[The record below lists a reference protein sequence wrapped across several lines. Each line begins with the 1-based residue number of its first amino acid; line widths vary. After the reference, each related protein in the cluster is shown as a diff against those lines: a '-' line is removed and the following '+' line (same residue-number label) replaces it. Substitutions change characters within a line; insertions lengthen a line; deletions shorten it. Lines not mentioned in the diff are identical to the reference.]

1 MSDFFNLDNKFF
13 QGVNKVVDCFGLSI
27 LWIICCIPV
36 FTVGAATTALY
47 YTVNKVIRHGR
58 SYVWKEF
65 WHAFR
70 SNFKTS
76 TIVWLILVFAVAFLS
91 MDCYIMYQY
100 AKVGDKLGTLYF
112 VFVVFIALLVMW
124 ANYLFPYMARFEN
137 GVKTVLKNG
146 VFIAVANLPWTF
158 VLFIILCVAA
168 VIVWILPPTI
178 FFIPALY
185 MLLANLILERV
196 FLKYMSE
203 EDIAAEKERNEE
215 FYN

>member
-1 MSDFFNLDNKFF
+1 MGEIFNLDNKFF
-13 QGVNKVVDCFGLSI
+13 QGVNRVVDCFGLSI
-27 LWIICCIPV
+27 LWLICCIPV

-70 SNFKTS
+70 TNFKLS
-76 TIVWLILVFAVAFLS
+76 TAAWLILAFLTAFLS
-91 MDCYIMYQY
+91 TDCYIMYQY
-100 AKVGDKLGTLYF
+100 AKAGDKLGTMYF
-112 VFVVFIALLVMW
+112 IFVVFIALLAMW
-124 ANYLFPYMARFEN
+124 ASYLFPYIARFEN
-137 GVKTVLKNG
+137 GLKTVLKN
-146 VFIAVANLPWTF
+146 VTYIAIANLPWTF
-158 VLFIILCVAA
+158 VLFVILCVVG

-178 FFIPALY
+178 FFMPALY

-215 FYN
+215 YYN

>member
-1 MSDFFNLDNKFF
+1 MSEFFNLDNKFF

-27 LWIICCIPV
+27 LWLICCIPV
-36 FTVGAATTALY
+36 FTAGAATTALY

-76 TIVWLILVFAVAFLS
+76 TIVWLILVFAAAFLS

-100 AKVGDKLGTLYF
+100 AKVGDKLGAMYF

-137 GVKTVLKNG
+137 GAKIVLKNG
-146 VFIAVANLPWTF
+146 LFIAIANLPWTF
-158 VLFIILCVAA
+158 VLFILFCAVA
-168 VIVWILPPTI
+168 VIVWILPPAI